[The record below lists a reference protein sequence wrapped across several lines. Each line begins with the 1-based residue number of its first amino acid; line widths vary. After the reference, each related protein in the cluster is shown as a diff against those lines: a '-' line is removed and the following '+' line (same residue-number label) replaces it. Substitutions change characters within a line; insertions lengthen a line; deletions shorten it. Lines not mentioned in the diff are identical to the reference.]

1 MLDVAFALFVCG
13 MYADTV
19 PLLALVA
26 GGVLFVEGAA
36 FDAPVFS
43 TALQVLLSL
52 VLAMLMRRHLY
63 RDSGA
68 LWHPAALLRNPD
80 VDFSTERAAMVALL
94 YVARLPYTRR
104 TTPDDFPIGAYGSV
118 LLVGMTM
125 WVFDVFLRLRYAHK
139 SHVRQHQ
146 RDDGSTQLA
155 RHHHAVSAEELYSI
169 PVLCVAAVLIA
180 YPDIVW
186 RDPRLWPSLFPV
198 LAVVG
203 IFCVSRVQAA
213 LLAPKV
219 AY

>member
-1 MLDVAFALFVCG
+1 MLSAAFALFVCG

-26 GGVLFVEGAA
+26 GGVLFVEGTA
-36 FDAPVFS
+36 FGAPVFS

-68 LWHPAALLRNPD
+68 LWHPMALINHPD
-80 VDFSTERAAMVALL
+80 MDFSTERAAMAAVL
-94 YVARLPYTRR
+94 YVLRLPYTR
-104 TTPDDFPIGAYGSV
+104 TTAFGDFPIGAYGSV
-118 LLVGMTM
+118 LLVGMAM
-125 WVFDVFLRLRYAHK
+125 WVFDAFLRLRYAHR
-139 SHVRQHQ
+139 SHARRHE
-146 RDDGSTQLA
+146 RDDGSASMVQH
-155 RHHHAVSAEELYSI
+155 RHTVSADEMYSI
-169 PVLCVAAVLIA
+169 PVLCVAAALIA

-186 RDPRLWPSLFPV
+186 HDARIWPMLFPV

-203 IFCVSRVQAA
+203 IFVVSRMQAA